1 MLKLIL
7 GVSRRADWSRDEWLT
22 HYKERHG
29 PLVAGLEIFG
39 SQTLRYVQNYPF
51 LPPSNAVIPNHAV
64 MIDGI
69 SELWYSDLEAIRA
82 SYADPAYMSLI
93 RPDELSF
100 CDLNSIVGGIGHEH
114 SIVAEPLQGNDKK
127 WVHRSRCRLLIYR
140 RAAAASSDSTFQR
153 AWLDASER
161 ISGEDSFR
169 RYVRA
174 YVQTHIQNEES
185 PLPTSCPY
193 AVIDEFWFRS
203 DADAVAY
210 WQETRSTSL
219 VAQLERTV
227 TLPDEALVC
236 FVHSHTVFED
246 R

>member
-7 GVSRRADWSRDEWLT
+7 GVSRRADWSRDEWLV

-29 PLVAGLEIFG
+29 PLVAGLQIFG
-39 SQTLRYVQNYPF
+39 SQTLRYVQNYAF
-51 LPPSNAVIPNHAV
+51 SPPSNAVIPNHAV

-82 SYADPAYMSLI
+82 AYADPAYMSRI

-100 CDLNSIVGGIGHEH
+100 CDLHSIVGGIGREH
-114 SIVAEPLQGNDKK
+114 SILAEPLQANDKK
-127 WVHRSRCRLLIYR
+127 WVHRSRCRLIIYR
-140 RAAAASSDSTFQR
+140 KAASHSSASTFQR
-153 AWLDASER
+153 AWLDATEKMSSEHN
-161 ISGEDSFR
+161 FR

-174 YVQTHIQNEES
+174 YVQTHIENEAS

-193 AVIDEFWFRS
+193 AVIDEFWFES
-203 DADAVAY
+203 EEDALAY
-210 WQETRSTSL
+210 WQETRSSSLTSR
-219 VAQLERTV
+219 LERSASS
-227 TLPDEALVC
+227 PNEALLC

-246 R
+246 S